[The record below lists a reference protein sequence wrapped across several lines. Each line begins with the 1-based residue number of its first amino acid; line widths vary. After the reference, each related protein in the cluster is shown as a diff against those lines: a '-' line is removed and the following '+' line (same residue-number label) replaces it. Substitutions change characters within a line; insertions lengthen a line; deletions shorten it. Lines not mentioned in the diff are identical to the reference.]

1 MSDMDMLSDF
11 TLIVFYNL
19 RKNGER
25 WIYRKAAKEY
35 KGPPRLRSLAV
46 GPPLPLTDTHLEPL

>member
-19 RKNGER
+19 RKNGKR
-25 WIYRKAAKEY
+25 WLYRKGANEY
-35 KGPPRLRSLAV
+35 TGPLRLRFLAV
-46 GPPLPLTDTHLEPL
+46 KALPRGR